1 MHELPEPQETSP
13 VAPLHRF
20 TVSRG
25 MMPVLLIETT
35 SWYLGLLQAA
45 MARVALEGQN

>member
-1 MHELPEPQETSP
+1 MSEPSERRDTQPSER
-13 VAPLHRF
+13 VYQF

-25 MMPVLLIETT
+25 MNVILVIETT

-45 MARVALEGQN
+45 LARITLEGQN

>member
-1 MHELPEPQETSP
+1 MTDVPDPKETQP
-13 VAPLHRF
+13 TERVHHF

-25 MMPVLLIETT
+25 MTPVLIIETT

-45 MARVALEGQN
+45 LARIAVEGQN